1 MTLNNLRMVLLAVK
15 GIHMQPEVPLLTLAA
30 KNTDLVKIHGPYED
44 PIGIFG
50 VSGDIYLF
58 EDDIS
63 RVISIFCGFD

>member
-30 KNTDLVKIHGPYED
+30 KKHELVKIDGPYGA

-50 VSGDIYLF
+50 AKGDIYLF

-63 RVISIFCGFD
+63 RVISIFSGFH